1 MVKVISVK
9 AIENHKLCVSLS
21 NDKKGIFDV
30 SPYLEKGVFKELKKK
45 HYFRLVKVAFGGV
58 MWPDEQDFSPE
69 TIDYELKQEEST
81 LTRSI

>member
-1 MVKVISVK
+1 MVKVITV
-9 AIENHKLCVSLS
+9 EPTRDYKLIISLS
-21 NDKKGIFDV
+21 NGKKGIFDV